1 MKDIIQQIM
10 NQENLDEIYGYAQNA
25 LFKDGPV
32 SITTLEILSYLKLF
46 APDYFSAV
54 EEEILSIMGIFYK
67 KPTARTLQS
76 KLFELYSEH
85 IRQTYHHV
93 LFNQKHCLVIMRP
106 SGNGNLSEAS
116 FPWGLTCATGLS
128 VCFGRSLL
136 TP

>member
-76 KLFELYSEH
+76 KVH
-85 IRQTYHHV
+85 RQGYRLLGTLAGGFFLLV
-93 LFNQKHCLVIMRP
+93 LF
-106 SGNGNLSEAS
+106 
-116 FPWGLTCATGLS
+116 
-128 VCFGRSLL
+128 
-136 TP
+136 

>member
-76 KLFELYSEH
+76 KLFELYACSSK
-85 IRQTYHHV
+85 Y
-93 LFNQKHCLVIMRP
+93 LKADP
-106 SGNGNLSEAS
+106 SKPT
-116 FPWGLTCATGLS
+116 F
-128 VCFGRSLL
+128 
-136 TP
+136 

>member
-85 IRQTYHHV
+85 IRQTYHHDYTPV
-93 LFNQKHCLVIMRP
+93 QANILKQIQANQHF
-106 SGNGNLSEAS
+106 S
-116 FPWGLTCATGLS
+116 FSAPTSTGKS
-128 VCFGRSLL
+128 KESA
-136 TP
+136 

>member
-76 KLFELYSEH
+76 KSSSALSKKYLSAILNLTASMILLLDLFCNICVIQPKALLSH
-85 IRQTYHHV
+85 HAAIRQRQ
-93 LFNQKHCLVIMRP
+93 LI
-106 SGNGNLSEAS
+106 
-116 FPWGLTCATGLS
+116 
-128 VCFGRSLL
+128 
-136 TP
+136 

>member
-76 KLFELYSEH
+76 KLFNYIVS
-85 IRQTYHHV
+85 T
-93 LFNQKHCLVIMRP
+93 
-106 SGNGNLSEAS
+106 
-116 FPWGLTCATGLS
+116 
-128 VCFGRSLL
+128 FGRHITMIIRLFKQTS
-136 TP
+136 

>member
-54 EEEILSIMGIFYK
+54 EEEILSQIASASWT
-67 KPTARTLQS
+67 PAR
-76 KLFELYSEH
+76 
-85 IRQTYHHV
+85 
-93 LFNQKHCLVIMRP
+93 
-106 SGNGNLSEAS
+106 
-116 FPWGLTCATGLS
+116 
-128 VCFGRSLL
+128 
-136 TP
+136 

>member
-76 KLFELYSEH
+76 KH
-85 IRQTYHHV
+85 IVST
-93 LFNQKHCLVIMRP
+93 
-106 SGNGNLSEAS
+106 
-116 FPWGLTCATGLS
+116 
-128 VCFGRSLL
+128 FGRHITMIIRLFKQTS
-136 TP
+136 

>member
-85 IRQTYHHV
+85 IRQTYYLLQRLMQTTTQSCIYMKV
-93 LFNQKHCLVIMRP
+93 CVI
-106 SGNGNLSEAS
+106 
-116 FPWGLTCATGLS
+116 CI
-128 VCFGRSLL
+128 VII
-136 TP
+136 